1 MPARVV
7 SYTVAGDVEPQ
18 ATLGQVDVD
27 AGRYGGE
34 LDPPRR
40 DPGRAAVRAKR
51 ELDQVP
57 RRAAAPVDLARPHP
71 EQGRELVLVDDV
83 EPGQDRAARQLAGR
97 ERLTRDGDDRTPLAA
112 HAPGRLRP
120 GSRRRRSPS
129 PRQPRSRPRPPAR
142 PEVTK
147 WSPNGDKVLITTCA
161 SRRLTYRETRGDTRT
176 SGAQPPGR
184 QGARSRPAPRHSV
197 RGRAHPLRRLPCR
210 AGREA
215 APPRS
220 RLAAGRP
227 QAWSGVAMRRRR
239 RVPSPPC
246 SCRHVPRR

>member
-1 MPARVV
+1 MRVV
-7 SYTVAGDVEPQ
+7 TEASLTRHA
-18 ATLGQVDVD
+18 ATQ
-27 AGRYGGE
+27 
-34 LDPPRR
+34 
-40 DPGRAAVRAKR
+40 AVR
-51 ELDQVP
+51 P
-57 RRAAAPVDLARPHP
+57 F
-71 EQGRELVLVDDV
+71 GRS
-83 EPGQDRAARQLAGR
+83 GSWTRYHAARQLPSTLRARTQNRVGNSLWLPMSNRPGPGR
-97 ERLTRDGDDRTPLAA
+97 RAARGPLAA
-112 HAPGRLRP
+112 HPRRRRPNAARRPCSGRLRP